1 MVVSE
6 IVLLVLTNHT
16 RGALCRKSEILPLTD
31 AQGVIDAGHT
41 DLGFLPREQ
50 SRGEA
55 VRSGEP
61 RRKEGRD
68 G

>member
-1 MVVSE
+1 MVADE
-6 IVLLVLTNHT
+6 IVLSVLKNHE

-31 AQGVIDAGHT
+31 AQGVTDAGHIDSDSLT
-41 DLGFLPREQ
+41 EEE

>member
-1 MVVSE
+1 MTGK
-6 IVLLVLTNHT
+6 IVALILKNHD

-31 AQGVIDAGHT
+31 AQGVIDGGHI
-41 DLGFLPREQ
+41 DLDFLPREQ

-55 VRSGEP
+55 VRSGE
-61 RRKEGRD
+61 RRLKEGRD